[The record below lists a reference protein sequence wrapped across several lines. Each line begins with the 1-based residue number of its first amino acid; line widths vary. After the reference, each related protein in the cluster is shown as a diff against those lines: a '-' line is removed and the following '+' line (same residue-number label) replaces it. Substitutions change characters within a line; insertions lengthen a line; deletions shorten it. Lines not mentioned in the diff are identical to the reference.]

1 MVDITTDCDLKLINE
16 KISSLITYS
25 EENHDCNNKLEIMC
39 PDSLSE
45 SIFKISPVE
54 MHFQKLQKI
63 YAIENFVNRSDDIEP
78 FFIADQSILRSQ
90 HQKWTQHL
98 PRFTPFYAV
107 KSNNHELILKSL
119 INLGTSFDC
128 ASMEEIRTILDLG
141 IPSEKIIFANPCK
154 SPIHLKYA
162 SLKRISKMTFDNADE
177 LYKIKDYY
185 PEAELVIRIDVDD
198 SKSICQ
204 FGVKFG
210 VRLGK
215 TKPLLELAIKLGL
228 KVIGISFHVGS
239 GCTDASAFGD
249 AIKRARLVFDEGK
262 QLGFEFTLLD
272 IGGGFPG
279 PIAVHDGV
287 SIQFEQIAETVN
299 KTFDEYFGDIQD
311 NLQLIA
317 EPGRY
322 FSSSAFTLVSNIT
335 SRRTVET
342 EEEVSY
348 MYYIN
353 DGVYGSFNCII
364 YDHVTVP
371 QPGSLIK
378 KSNGQVSYKNLQEQ
392 QDDTF
397 SSSIWGPTCD
407 SMDCVSKSMRLPKL
421 SCGDWLIFENM
432 GAYTLV
438 AASRFNGMSIPK
450 VYYFDS
456 MSSSIMANYETH

>member
-1 MVDITTDCDLKLINE
+1 MLEVTSDIDLKLINE
-16 KISSLITYS
+16 KIASLITYS
-25 EENHDCNNKLEIMC
+25 EENHDCNNKFEIMC
-39 PDSLSE
+39 SDLLSKSHFE
-45 SIFKISPVE
+45 ISPFE
-54 MHFQKLQKI
+54 ENIEKLQKI
-63 YAIENFVNRSDDIEP
+63 SAVENFVNQSDDIEP
-78 FFIADQSILRSQ
+78 FFIADINVLRSQ
-90 HQKWTQHL
+90 HQKWMQHL

-107 KSNNHELILKSL
+107 KSNNHEFILKTLVS
-119 INLGTSFDC
+119 LGTSFDC
-128 ASMEEIRTILDLG
+128 ASMEEIRTILDMG

-162 SLKRISKMTFDNADE
+162 YLKGVSKMTFDNADE
-177 LYKIKDYY
+177 LYKIKEYY

-215 TKPLLELAIKLGL
+215 TKPLLELALRLGL
-228 KVIGISFHVGS
+228 KVVGVSFHVGS
-239 GCTDASAFGD
+239 GCTDPSAFGD
-249 AIKRARLVFDEGK
+249 AIKRARHVFDEGK
-262 QLGFEFTLLD
+262 ELGFEFTLLD

-287 SIQFEQIAETVN
+287 KIQFEQIAETVN

-335 SRRTVET
+335 SRRTIET

-364 YDHVTVP
+364 YDHVTIT

-378 KSNGQVSYKNLQEQ
+378 KSNGQVSYRNLEERL
-392 QDDTF
+392 DETYT
-397 SSSIWGPTCD
+397 SSIWGPTCD
-407 SMDCVSKSMRLPKL
+407 SMDCISKSMRLPKL
-421 SCGDWLIFENM
+421 SVGDWLVFENM

-438 AASRFNGMSIPK
+438 AASRFNGMSIPN

-456 MSSSIMANYETH
+456 LSSSIMAMYETH